1 MANRIRVKHIGK
13 RFYEVKLNCG
23 YPDWEVIRVKAIN
36 EYIALFK
43 AMRGR
48 WIRLFLLR

>member
-1 MANRIRVKHIGK
+1 MANRIRVKQVERHL
-13 RFYEVKLNCG
+13 YEVKLNCG
-23 YPDWEVIRVKAIN
+23 YPDWEVLRVKAIN
-36 EYIALFK
+36 EYVAIFK